1 MSDLPAESLPR
12 SPRKAKSGSP
22 KPAVTEEAPAK
33 PRPLKLAIRSNER
46 VDIRTVYEDA
56 VMVVV
61 EKPAGMVTQPGKG
74 HSTDSLLNGLFVK
87 YGKLLHNLGERRDF
101 GLLHRLD
108 KDTSGLVIVAKMPN
122 AYDQLRRDF
131 EERKIEKEYL
141 TIVRGAPSPLQG
153 VVQARLKEV
162 VVAKGT
168 EFGEDGG
175 AAKKWERS
183 EYGGGTYKKV
193 IISRQGQEAI
203 SAYWVLETSPREPR
217 VSLVRVR
224 IKTGRLHQIRAHMMF
239 LGTPVVGEKIYVLPP
254 GGIVAGE
261 GTAAVTKALKP
272 VGVPRLCLHAAH
284 VGFKHPLTGK
294 WVNVESP
301 LPGDLAAYARKMG
314 LKMEDLTRP

>member
-1 MSDLPAESLPR
+1 MGDLPEESLAGDE
-12 SPRKAKSGSP
+12 RKTARGASKKAGD
-22 KPAVTEEAPAK
+22 AEEK
-33 PRPLKLAIRSNER
+33 PRALKLAVRGNER
-46 VDIRTVYEDA
+46 VDIRAVYEDA

-131 EERKIEKEYL
+131 EDRKIEKEYL
-141 TIVRGAPSPLQG
+141 AIVRGAPSPAQG

-168 EFGEDGG
+168 ETGEDGG

-183 EYGGGTYKKV
+183 EYGGGTFKKV

-254 GGIVAGE
+254 GGVVTGE
-261 GTAAVTKALKP
+261 GRGPAPVKGVKP
-272 VGVPRLCLHAAH
+272 AGVPRLCLHAAH
-284 VGFKHPLTGK
+284 VGFKHPVTGK
-294 WVNVESP
+294 WINVDSP

-314 LKMEDLTRP
+314 LKAESPS